1 MILTTSKKADH
12 LKSFDLRWSAF
23 FTSILYITTILT
35 EFSQR
40 PEQFPHYPDKE
51 VIIIQVNGKE
61 GMRDESYIG
70 RKMQAVDDTK
80 KI

>member
-23 FTSILYITTILT
+23 FTSILHITTILT
-35 EFSQR
+35 EFSQH

-51 VIIIQVNGKE
+51 VIIIQIIAF
-61 GMRDESYIG
+61 RIIDD
-70 RKMQAVDDTK
+70 QADLVF
-80 KI
+80 